1 MVKAGAR
8 KKHFE
13 CDVDNILALDEE
25 RRKMLLEIEGL
36 RAERKKL
43 SKSKGA
49 ASVEEIQ
56 ARAREIKDTLSGLE
70 EKLRETEADLR
81 HQLLLVPNVPLDIVP
96 EGATDEENVEV
107 RRWGTPREFD
117 FKPKDH
123 LDLALNLD
131 LVDFVRGAKVSGSRF
146 YFLKGMGALLEL
158 AVMRYALDVLMKA
171 GFTPVT
177 TPMLVK
183 PSAMEGTGFLPRG
196 EEEAYYM
203 ERDDLYLV
211 GTSEVPLVS
220 FFGDEVLDPADLP
233 VHFAGISTCFRREAG
248 AAGRDTKG
256 LYRLHQFQ
264 KIEQIVFCKNDP
276 EESMKQHHMIL
287 GNSEKILQGLGL
299 PHRVALA
306 CGGEVGI
313 PQVLKHEI
321 ETWMPSRDSYSET
334 MSCSSIHDFQAR
346 RLKIRYKD
354 EEGKMQFVH
363 TLNNTGI
370 ASPRVLIPILEHYQ
384 QKDGSVVVPEV
395 LRPYMNGAEVIEPK
409 K

>member
-1 MVKAGAR
+1 MKAGAR

-13 CDVDNILALDEE
+13 CDVDNILTLDEE
-25 RRKMLLEIEGL
+25 RRAMLLEIEGL
-36 RAERKKL
+36 RAERKIL
-43 SKSKGA
+43 SKGKDAGSRD
-49 ASVEEIQ
+49 EIQ
-56 ARAREIKDTLSGLE
+56 SRAKEIKDTLSGLE
-70 EKLRETEADLR
+70 EKLRETEAELR
-81 HQLLLVPNVPLDIVP
+81 HQLLLVPNIPADEVP
-96 EGATDEENVEV
+96 EGDSDEDNVEI

-117 FKPKDH
+117 FEPKDH
-123 LDLALNLD
+123 LDLAVGLD
-131 LVDFVRGAKVSGSRF
+131 LVDFARGAKVSGSRF

-158 AVMRYALDVLMKA
+158 SVMRYALDILMKA

-203 ERDDLYLV
+203 EKDDLYLV

-220 FFGDEVLDPADLP
+220 YFGDEILDPTSLP

-248 AAGRDTKG
+248 AAGRDTRG

-264 KIEQIVFCKNDP
+264 KIEQIVFCKNDD
-276 EESMKQHHMIL
+276 EESMKQHHLIL

-299 PHRVALA
+299 PYRVALA
-306 CGGEVGI
+306 CGAEVGI

-321 ETWMPSRDSYSET
+321 ETWMPSRNGYCET

-354 EEGKMQFVH
+354 EDGKMQFVH

-370 ASPRVLIPILEHYQ
+370 ASPRVLIPLLEHYQ
-384 QKDGSVVVPEV
+384 QKDGSVVIPEV
-395 LRPYMNGAEVIEPK
+395 LRPYMNGAEIIEPK

>member
-1 MVKAGAR
+1 MKAGAR

-13 CDVDNILALDEE
+13 CDVDNIIDLDEQ

-81 HQLLLVPNVPLDIVP
+81 HQLLLVPNIPSDEVP
-96 EGATDEENVEV
+96 EGDSDEDNVEV

-123 LDLALNLD
+123 LDLVIDLD

-158 AVMRYALDVLMKA
+158 SVMRYALDVLMKA

-203 ERDDLYLV
+203 EKDDLYLV

-220 FFGDEVLDPADLP
+220 YYGDEILDPASLP

-264 KIEQIVFCKNDP
+264 KIEQIVFCKNDE
-276 EESMKQHHMIL
+276 EESKKQHHLIL

-299 PHRVALA
+299 PYRVALA
-306 CGGEVGI
+306 CGAEVGI

-321 ETWMPSRDSYSET
+321 ETWMPSRDGYCET

-354 EEGKMQFVH
+354 EEGKMQFVY

-370 ASPRVLIPILEHYQ
+370 ASPRVLIPLLEHYQ